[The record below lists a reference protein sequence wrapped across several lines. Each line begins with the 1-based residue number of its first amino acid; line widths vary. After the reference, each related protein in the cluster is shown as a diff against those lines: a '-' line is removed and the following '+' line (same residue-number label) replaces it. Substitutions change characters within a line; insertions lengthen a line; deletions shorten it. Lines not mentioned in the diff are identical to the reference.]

1 MSQAERVVLLRQGAR
16 LPELDGI
23 RGLAILPVLFLH
35 WIVQPIEP
43 LLRDLS
49 PHLWALANLAWCGVD
64 LFFVLSGFL
73 IGGIL
78 LGHREAPN
86 LSRAFSARCSSPC
99 RSHPSRRKSAAAKCH
114 SRLT

>member
-49 PHLWALANLAWCGVD
+49 PHLWALANL
-64 LFFVLSGFL
+64 L
-73 IGGIL
+73 
-78 LGHREAPN
+78 HN
-86 LSRAFSARCSSPC
+86 C
-99 RSHPSRRKSAAAKCH
+99 RSLSPSEGERAGVRGSLFAPFAMTIPTAC
-114 SRLT
+114 